1 MRGLRRLRPD
11 RQRAAVSRLGIAL
24 DGGTA
29 GLLEDAKARWIDDD
43 ALQGLRRL
51 VEETIVEKDWALA
64 LITLDVTD
72 QLLYRLLFAH
82 LDDAALTGGAPAYS
96 LAAQHLAEWFKD
108 QRRWLDALY
117 KTWTADPEL
126 GAANAEILAST
137 ITGAV
142 DRARAALRPLAAR
155 ADALVGGGA
164 AAALEQLA
172 DELRAAH
179 SAPKEA

>member
-1 MRGLRRLRPD
+1 M
-11 RQRAAVSRLGIAL
+11 
-24 DGGTA
+24 
-29 GLLEDAKARWIDDD
+29 DDE

-72 QLLYRLLFAH
+72 QLLYRVLFAH

-117 KTWTADPEL
+117 KTWTADPSW
-126 GAANAEILAST
+126 GRPTPRSSRAPSPTPST
-137 ITGAV
+137 G
-142 DRARAALRPLAAR
+142 RAALRPLAAR

-172 DELRAAH
+172 DEVHAAH